1 MTWRYVLYTCTLRHP
16 RQWPDEKWGSDDDDA
31 PAEDRDESRH
41 SSLLTIIFIVT
52 RYNYFC
58 WTFPAGGYYVSDI
71 NIQQY
76 RAWSLIYYLSSKIT
90 GRSNVIKLDWTIIQI
105 LYQDDC
111 DHASQSSEYDKLSTL
126 LSNEPCHGL
135 NIHSNGQEVGLITQ
149 LGARWLPLLVMIT
162 TNCFKYLFR
171 LILQPNFLSIS
182 SFSLSV

>member
-1 MTWRYVLYTCTLRHP
+1 MMLRLKI
-16 RQWPDEKWGSDDDDA
+16 ETN
-31 PAEDRDESRH
+31 RDTRH
-41 SSLLTIIFIVT
+41 YLQLFLSSLATIIFVE
-52 RYNYFC
+52 RFQLV
-58 WTFPAGGYYVSDI
+58 GYYVSDI